1 MRHLLRN
8 AFFALALLVLLGASI
23 YPPDQ
28 NLRLGKDL
36 AGGVSLVYAVQINP
50 GDDAGEVLGKTI
62 EVLKRRI
69 DPDGQLDIA
78 MVAQGRDRIEI
89 TMPLP
94 TDRVSQLKRD
104 FERALEDLGASEL
117 DASAVERIMRLP
129 AAEREEQIAR
139 AGGGEALQ
147 SSLMTAAAA
156 FDSAAQARRNFADAR
171 EVGSDAQLLDEL
183 AAEAADAEIAYE
195 AARDS
200 VLGAFRDPDRVE
212 SALRLSDRVRLKRD
226 ANGDE
231 PVEIPSERA
240 RAWTALTE
248 QYPDRAD
255 DLEAVRAAWDTYES
269 ERRTLDDPND
279 LIRLLRGAGVLAFR
293 ITVDPGD
300 HPEEERLR
308 RELREFGPRN
318 VRSTD
323 VAWYRINQV
332 ENWYDTVQEF
342 DVLVQNPAGFFASRG
357 YTVDEYNGQYFM
369 LCWDQRGYR
378 LTQAEGEW
386 SVASAFVGVDQ
397 LGRPAINFT
406 MDARGGNQLGKLTG
420 DHVQDRMAVLLD
432 DQVYTAPNLISRIS
446 TQGQITGEF
455 SPEERNYVINVLA
468 AGSLQAKLSPEP
480 ISVSTIGP
488 DLGLD
493 NLLKGMRAGIAALI
507 AVSVFMLVYYFY
519 TGGIAVISLLCNAII
534 ILGLMSL
541 NRAAFTLPGIAG
553 VILTFGMAVDANVLI
568 YERIREEIRGGADLR
583 AAVRL
588 GFSKALSSIVDGNV
602 TNLIVCFV
610 LAYTGT
616 QEIRGFAITLGIGVV
631 GTMFSALVVS
641 RILVWSLV
649 DLIKVKSLPMLP
661 TAFPVIDRML
671 EPKIDWMRLRYAF
684 VVISTVYVGIGIG
697 MVVFQGSKMLDNE
710 FLGGTQVTI
719 RTKDAPS
726 GEPIKLDRAEVQER
740 VQALGAGL
748 PEEDPLRA
756 LRIADVLVVG
766 PDPDGVT
773 SDTFTI
779 KTTATDTTRVVA
791 EIQAA
796 FADVLESLPPVEF
809 DGEAAEL
816 LRDAPVYRVIQGTLG
831 DDTDSPRYRNDIS
844 DWVGGAAVLVENI
857 SPAVSAE
864 SLRERL
870 RAMSEQSDFREI
882 ASRARELVVLE
893 GTNDAVTAAVVLTLD
908 DAVTFF
914 ENEQRFDREVA
925 QAEWDLVRAALTQ
938 ASSPASVQSFSP
950 AIADT
955 FRAQAVVAVSLS
967 FLLIL
972 IYIWVR
978 FGSVRYSLAAIVTLL
993 HDVLTVIGLI
1003 ALAEIVYDFEVT
1015 RNVARSIGVLPFK
1028 IDLSLVAAVLTII
1041 GYSLNDTIIIMDR
1054 IRENRG
1060 KLAYASKRVIN
1071 LSINQTISRTV
1082 ITSGTTL
1089 LATLLLY
1096 TYGGEGVRAFSFALI
1111 VGILVG
1117 TYSSIAVAAPL
1128 VWSRK
1133 QDRSEE
1139 AAATKAG
1146 LDQAG
1151 GATDPVTTA

>member
-1 MRHLLRN
+1 MRHLLRTTI
-8 AFFALALLVLLGASI
+8 FVIGLMVLLGASI
-23 YPPDQ
+23 YPPEK

-50 GDDAGEVLGKTI
+50 GDDAGEILGKTI

-94 TDRVSQLKRD
+94 TERVTQLR
-104 FERALEDLGASEL
+104 RAFDAALTDLGSSEI
-117 DASAVERIMRLP
+117 DEAAVERIMRLP
-129 AAEREEQIAR
+129 AAQRDTRIIEV
-139 AGGGEALQ
+139 GGGQQLQTALAEAA
-147 SSLMTAAAA
+147 SA
-156 FDSAAQARRNFADAR
+156 FDLAAQARLNFADAQA
-171 EVGSDAQLLDEL
+171 VGSESDLLDEL
-183 AAEAADAEIAYE
+183 ATNAALAEIDYE
-195 AARDS
+195 DAREAVLAAF
-200 VLGAFRDPDRVE
+200 LNPERVE
-212 SALRLSDRVRLKRD
+212 RALRLSDVVRMKRD
-226 ANGDE
+226 LTSED
-231 PVEIPSERA
+231 PVAIPSARQ
-240 RAWTALTE
+240 RAWDSLLET
-248 QYPDRAD
+248 YPDRAD
-255 DLEAVRAAWDTYES
+255 ELESVRAEWELYET

-308 RELREFGPRN
+308 SELRERGPRN
-318 VRSTD
+318 VRAND
-323 VAWYRINQV
+323 AAWYKVNQV
-332 ENWYDTVQEF
+332 ENWYDTVQDFE
-342 DVLVQNPAGFFASRG
+342 VLRQNPGAFFATRG
-357 YTVDEYNGQYFM
+357 YTVEEFDGEYYM

-386 SVASAFVGVDQ
+386 SVASAFQGVDQ

-406 MDARGGNQLGKLTG
+406 MDARGSGLLGNLTG
-420 DHVQDRMAVLLD
+420 AHVQDQMAVLLD

-446 TQGQITGEF
+446 SNGQITGEF
-455 SPEERNYVINVLA
+455 TPEERAYVINVLS

-493 NLLKGMRAGIAALI
+493 NLKRGMNAGIAALI
-507 AVSVFMLVYYFY
+507 AVSVFMFIYYFLC
-519 TGGIAVISLLCNAII
+519 GGVAVISLICNALI

-568 YERIREEIRGGADLR
+568 YERVREEMRGGADTR
-583 AAVRL
+583 QAVRL

-641 RILVWSLV
+641 KMLMWMLV
-649 DLIKVKSLPMLP
+649 DWVKIRKLPMLP
-661 TAFPVIDRML
+661 TVLPIIDRTL
-671 EPKIDWMRLRYAF
+671 EPKIDWMKAQYVFIA
-684 VVISTVYVGIGIG
+684 ISTIYVGIGLS

-719 RTKDAPS
+719 RTKDDAS
-726 GEPIKLDRAEVQER
+726 GNPIKLGRAEVQER
-740 VQALGAGL
+740 VQAIAADLS
-748 PEEDPLRA
+748 EEDELKVLRT
-756 LRIADVLVVG
+756 ADVLVVS
-766 PDPDGVT
+766 PDADGVT

-779 KTTATDTTRVVA
+779 KTTATNTDRVVGD
-791 EIQAA
+791 IQAA
-796 FADVLESLPPVEF
+796 FEDVLESLPPVDF
-809 DGEAAEL
+809 DGLGADQ
-816 LRDAPVYRVIQGTLG
+816 LRDAPVYRVITGTLG
-831 DDTDSPRYRNDIS
+831 DDTDRPEYRNSIG
-844 DWVGGAAVLVENI
+844 DWTGGAAVIVENI
-857 SPAVSAE
+857 EPAVSAE
-864 SLRERL
+864 SLLERI
-870 RAMSEQSDFREI
+870 RSMSEQNDFREI
-882 ASRARELVVLE
+882 ASRPRDLIVLR
-893 GTNDAVTAAVVLTLD
+893 GTEDAVQAAVVLTLD

-914 ENEQRFDREVA
+914 DNEERFDREVA
-925 QAEWDLVRAALTQ
+925 LAEWNLVRTALTQ

-955 FRAQAVVAVSLS
+955 FRAQAVVAVALS

-978 FGSVRYSLAAIVTLL
+978 FGSVRYSLAAIITLL

-1003 ALAEIVYDFEVT
+1003 ALAEIVYDFDAT
-1015 RNVARSIGVLPFK
+1015 RDVARSLGVLPFK
-1028 IDLSLVAAVLTII
+1028 IDLSLVAAILTII

-1060 KLAYASKRVIN
+1060 KLSYASRKVVN
-1071 LSINQTISRTV
+1071 LSINQTVSRTV

-1089 LATLLLY
+1089 IATLLLY
-1096 TYGGEGVRAFSFALI
+1096 TNGGEGVRAFSFALM
-1111 VGILVG
+1111 VGIFVG

-1128 VWSRK
+1128 VWSAK
-1133 QDRSEE
+1133 HDKSEREADAE
-1139 AAATKAG
+1139 AAKSTE
-1146 LDQAG
+1146 
-1151 GATDPVTTA
+1151 